1 MTEPSDDLG
10 PTDRELLRR
19 AELALTQ
26 LNNRHGLEPDQSA
39 TLTAIR
45 LRLEGKSR
53 ASLDDLL
60 TAGKDLGGKDPLTE
74 AMTTRQLMMTTATKE
89 LYAFLDTVEIDND
102 GLIFDR
108 YRATHRETPIS
119 TRITRRA
126 RSASTSTRW

>member
-1 MTEPSDDLG
+1 MSEPSDELS
-10 PTDRELLRR
+10 PTDRELLER

-60 TAGKDLGGKDPLTE
+60 AAGKDVGGKDPLTE
-74 AMTTRQLMMTTATKE
+74 AMTRRQQGPSFDDLVAGAERKPKKS
-89 LYAFLDTVEIDND
+89 LDD
-102 GLIFDR
+102 LL
-108 YRATHRETPIS
+108 
-119 TRITRRA
+119 
-126 RSASTSTRW
+126 

>member
-19 AELALTQ
+19 AELALSQ

-53 ASLDDLL
+53 AARRPAGRRQGPRGKDPLAEAMTRRRQGPASTTWSPGPSRPKSLDDLL
-60 TAGKDLGGKDPLTE
+60 
-74 AMTTRQLMMTTATKE
+74 
-89 LYAFLDTVEIDND
+89 
-102 GLIFDR
+102 
-108 YRATHRETPIS
+108 
-119 TRITRRA
+119 
-126 RSASTSTRW
+126 

>member
-1 MTEPSDDLG
+1 MSEPTEDLS
-10 PTDRELLRR
+10 PTDRELLTR

-60 TAGKDLGGKDPLTE
+60 TAGKDLGKDPLAE
-74 AMTTRQLMMTTATKE
+74 AMARRQQGPSFEDLVAGTEKKPKKS
-89 LYAFLDTVEIDND
+89 LDD
-102 GLIFDR
+102 LL
-108 YRATHRETPIS
+108 
-119 TRITRRA
+119 
-126 RSASTSTRW
+126 

>member
-1 MTEPSDDLG
+1 MPEPTEDLS

-74 AMTTRQLMMTTATKE
+74 AMARGQQGPSFDDL
-89 LYAFLDTVEIDND
+89 VD
-102 GLIFDR
+102 GAEKKPKKSPDDLL
-108 YRATHRETPIS
+108 
-119 TRITRRA
+119 
-126 RSASTSTRW
+126 

>member
-1 MTEPSDDLG
+1 MPEPADDLN
-10 PTDRELLRR
+10 PTDRELLTR

-45 LRLEGKSR
+45 LRLEGRSR

-74 AMTTRQLMMTTATKE
+74 AMTRRQQGPSFDDLVAGTERKPKKS
-89 LYAFLDTVEIDND
+89 LDD
-102 GLIFDR
+102 LL
-108 YRATHRETPIS
+108 
-119 TRITRRA
+119 
-126 RSASTSTRW
+126 

>member
-1 MTEPSDDLG
+1 MPDPAEDLN

-26 LNNRHGLEPDQSA
+26 VNNRHGLEPDQSA

-60 TAGKDLGGKDPLTE
+60 TAGKDLGGKDPLTD
-74 AMTTRQLMMTTATKE
+74 AMTRRQQAPSFDDLVAGAERKPKKS
-89 LYAFLDTVEIDND
+89 LDD
-102 GLIFDR
+102 LL
-108 YRATHRETPIS
+108 
-119 TRITRRA
+119 
-126 RSASTSTRW
+126 

>member
-60 TAGKDLGGKDPLTE
+60 DAGKDLGGKDPLAE
-74 AMTTRQLMMTTATKE
+74 AMTRRQGASFDDLVAGAERKPKKS
-89 LYAFLDTVEIDND
+89 LDD
-102 GLIFDR
+102 LL
-108 YRATHRETPIS
+108 
-119 TRITRRA
+119 
-126 RSASTSTRW
+126 

>member
-1 MTEPSDDLG
+1 MPDPAEDLNS
-10 PTDRELLRR
+10 TDRELLRR

-74 AMTTRQLMMTTATKE
+74 AMTRREQAPSFEDLVAGAEQKPKRS
-89 LYAFLDTVEIDND
+89 LDD
-102 GLIFDR
+102 LL
-108 YRATHRETPIS
+108 
-119 TRITRRA
+119 
-126 RSASTSTRW
+126 

>member
-1 MTEPSDDLG
+1 MPDPEDLSA
-10 PTDRELLRR
+10 TDQELLRR

-74 AMTTRQLMMTTATKE
+74 AMTRRQQAPSFDDLVAGAEKKPKKS
-89 LYAFLDTVEIDND
+89 LDD
-102 GLIFDR
+102 LL
-108 YRATHRETPIS
+108 
-119 TRITRRA
+119 
-126 RSASTSTRW
+126 

>member
-1 MTEPSDDLG
+1 MSESPPADELS
-10 PTDRELLRR
+10 PTDRELLER

-60 TAGKDLGGKDPLTE
+60 VAGRDLGGKDPLNE
-74 AMTTRQLMMTTATKE
+74 AMTRRQKGPSFDDLVAGAEKKKPKKS
-89 LYAFLDTVEIDND
+89 LDD
-102 GLIFDR
+102 LL
-108 YRATHRETPIS
+108 
-119 TRITRRA
+119 
-126 RSASTSTRW
+126 